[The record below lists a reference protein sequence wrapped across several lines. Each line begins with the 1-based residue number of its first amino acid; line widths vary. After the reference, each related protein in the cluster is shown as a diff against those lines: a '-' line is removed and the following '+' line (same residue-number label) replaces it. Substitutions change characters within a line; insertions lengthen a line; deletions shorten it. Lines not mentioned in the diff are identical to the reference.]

1 MTHPLFEQHR
11 ATLEGALNAIATRGY
26 WSAYAEMPSPKL
38 YGEHAADAGKRAFE
52 AHLGQ
57 RFALEQPGQ
66 TGWQGGERSPYGVA
80 LEVSYP
86 VCAPEALLAAAQAAM
101 PGWQALGAAGRTGVC
116 LEMLARLN
124 AQSFELA
131 HAVMMTTGQG
141 WMMAFQAGA
150 PHAQDRGLE
159 AVAYAWREQSFVPTD
174 ALWEKPQGKNPPLQM
189 QKHFEIVGRG
199 IGLVI
204 GCATFPTWN
213 TYPGLFAALATG
225 NPVIVKPHPN
235 AVLPAAITVSIVR
248 EVLTEQGL
256 DPNLVTL
263 ALSND
268 PAHTQ
273 ALAKSPAVASIDFT
287 GSNQFGRWLQDNAR
301 QARLYAEMAG
311 VNSVIIES
319 TDQYSAMLN
328 NLAFT
333 LSLYSGQMCTTT
345 QNIYIPKNGIQTDQ
359 GAKSFDQVCDDLA
372 AAVRA
377 LVDNPRVA
385 TAVLGAVCA
394 PETVGRIEEAAG
406 KGRVVLASQAL
417 PHPQYPNARIHSPV
431 IVALTEADRATFA
444 NECFGPISFLI
455 ATESSDSA
463 LATAQSTLC
472 EHGALTLGVY
482 STDRAYIDRTVQL
495 SHRARVAL
503 SINLTQGVY
512 VNQSAAFSDYH
523 ASGGN
528 PAANAS
534 YTTLA
539 FVADR
544 FVVVQRREHA

>member
-1 MTHPLFEQHR
+1 MTLFDTHR
-11 ATLEGALNAIATRGY
+11 ALLDGALAASAARTYWSPFPENASPKIYGETAQTDGQAAVQALLGQDYPLQQPGETGRIAT
-26 WSAYAEMPSPKL
+26 
-38 YGEHAADAGKRAFE
+38 
-52 AHLGQ
+52 
-57 RFALEQPGQ
+57 
-66 TGWQGGERSPYGVA
+66 ERSPYGVEMGVRYPECSVDA
-80 LEVSYP
+80 LI
-86 VCAPEALLAAAQAAM
+86 AAAQAAE
-101 PGWQALGAAGRTGVC
+101 PAWTALGVQGRTGVL
-116 LEMLARLN
+116 LEALTRIHKRTH
-124 AQSFELA
+124 EIA
-131 HAVMMTTGQG
+131 HAVMLTTGQG
-141 WMMAFQAGA
+141 SMMAFQAGG
-150 PHAQDRGLE
+150 PHAQDRALE
-159 AVAYAWREQSFVPTD
+159 AIAYAYKAQADVPAEAT
-174 ALWEKPQGKNPPLQM
+174 WEKPQGKNPPLVM
-189 QKHFEIVGRG
+189 KKHFNIVGRG

-248 EVLTEQGL
+248 DVLSEQGL

-431 IVALTEADRATFA
+431 IVALNEADRATFA

>member
-1 MTHPLFEQHR
+1 MTLFDTHR
-11 ATLEGALNAIATRGY
+11 ALLDGALAASAARTYWSPFPENASPKIYGETAQTDGQAAVQALLGQDYPLQQPGETGRIAT
-26 WSAYAEMPSPKL
+26 
-38 YGEHAADAGKRAFE
+38 
-52 AHLGQ
+52 
-57 RFALEQPGQ
+57 
-66 TGWQGGERSPYGVA
+66 ERSPYGVEMGVRYPECSVDA
-80 LEVSYP
+80 LI
-86 VCAPEALLAAAQAAM
+86 AAAQAAE
-101 PGWQALGAAGRTGVC
+101 PAWTALGVQGRTGVL
-116 LEMLARLN
+116 LEALTRIHKRTH
-124 AQSFELA
+124 EIA
-131 HAVMMTTGQG
+131 HAVMLTTGQG
-141 WMMAFQAGA
+141 PMMAFQAGGS
-150 PHAQDRGLE
+150 HAQDRALE
-159 AVAYAWREQSFVPTD
+159 AIAYAYKAQADVPAEAT
-174 ALWEKPQGKNPPLQM
+174 WEKPQGKNPPLVM
-189 QKHFEIVGRG
+189 KKHFNIVGRG

-248 EVLTEQGL
+248 DVLSEQGL

-431 IVALTEADRATFA
+431 IVALNEADRATFA

>member
-1 MTHPLFEQHR
+1 MTLFDTHR
-11 ATLEGALNAIATRGY
+11 ALLDGALAASAARTYWSPFPENASPKIYGETAQTDGQAAVQALLGQDYPLQQPGETGRIAT
-26 WSAYAEMPSPKL
+26 
-38 YGEHAADAGKRAFE
+38 
-52 AHLGQ
+52 
-57 RFALEQPGQ
+57 
-66 TGWQGGERSPYGVA
+66 ERSPYGVEMGVRYPECSVDA
-80 LEVSYP
+80 LI
-86 VCAPEALLAAAQAAM
+86 AAAQAAE
-101 PGWQALGAAGRTGVC
+101 PAWTALGAQGRTGVL
-116 LEMLARLN
+116 LEALTRIHKRTH
-124 AQSFELA
+124 EIA
-131 HAVMMTTGQG
+131 HAVMLTTGQG
-141 WMMAFQAGA
+141 PMMAFQAGG
-150 PHAQDRGLE
+150 PHAQDRALE
-159 AVAYAWREQSFVPTD
+159 AIAYAYKAQADVPAEAT
-174 ALWEKPQGKNPPLQM
+174 WEKPQGKNPPLVM
-189 QKHFEIVGRG
+189 KKHFNIVGRG

-248 EVLTEQGL
+248 DVLSEQGL

-263 ALSND
+263 ARSND

-431 IVALTEADRATFA
+431 IVALNEADRATFA

>member
-1 MTHPLFEQHR
+1 MTLFDTHR
-11 ATLEGALNAIATRGY
+11 ALLDGALAASAARTYWSPFPENASPKIYGETAQTDGQAAVQALLGQDYPLQQPGETGRIAT
-26 WSAYAEMPSPKL
+26 
-38 YGEHAADAGKRAFE
+38 
-52 AHLGQ
+52 
-57 RFALEQPGQ
+57 
-66 TGWQGGERSPYGVA
+66 ERSPYGVEMGVRYPECSVDA
-80 LEVSYP
+80 LI
-86 VCAPEALLAAAQAAM
+86 AAAQAAE
-101 PGWQALGAAGRTGVC
+101 PAWTALGVQGRTGVL
-116 LEMLARLN
+116 LEALTRIHKRTH
-124 AQSFELA
+124 EIA
-131 HAVMMTTGQG
+131 HAVMLTTGQG
-141 WMMAFQAGA
+141 PMMAFQAGG
-150 PHAQDRGLE
+150 PHAQDRALE
-159 AVAYAWREQSFVPTD
+159 AIAYAYKAQADVPAEAT
-174 ALWEKPQGKNPPLQM
+174 WEKPQGKNPPLVM
-189 QKHFEIVGRG
+189 KKHFNIVGRG

-248 EVLTEQGL
+248 DVLSEQGL

-319 TDQYSAMLN
+319 TDQYQAMLN

-431 IVALTEADRATFA
+431 IVALNEADRATFA